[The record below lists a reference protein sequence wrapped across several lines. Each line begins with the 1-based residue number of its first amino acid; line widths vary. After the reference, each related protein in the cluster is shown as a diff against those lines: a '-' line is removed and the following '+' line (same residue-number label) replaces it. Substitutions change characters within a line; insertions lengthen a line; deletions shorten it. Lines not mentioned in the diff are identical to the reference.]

1 MTLKLRNNIFILGI
15 SVGGVMSLTFL
26 AGTVTL
32 LIRYP
37 QEIPLGS
44 LFSTQAVPH
53 LQGILPLMLLNI
65 FILSAGILLLLSF
78 RKTSSPEIFFFFVF
92 LLSLGTESFRLGLLY
107 LNIRSIPF
115 DFGLLLSRFVYF
127 GRLTVTLALFSA
139 GLFSCGI
146 PYQRLELT
154 LGSCFLV
161 ALALASNLPLE
172 SGVQG
177 WDLLYRNSLSSE
189 FTLGLLTVELLGL
202 GNLLYAVK
210 IHNDRNYYALAFG
223 MGAVILGKYLV
234 FSGEGLILGIAGIAF
249 LAGGTILF
257 GKKTHQIYLWF

>member
-1 MTLKLRNNIFILGI
+1 M
-15 SVGGVMSLTFL
+15 
-26 AGTVTL
+26 
-32 LIRYP
+32 
-37 QEIPLGS
+37 
-44 LFSTQAVPH
+44 
-53 LQGILPLMLLNI
+53 
-65 FILSAGILLLLSF
+65 
-78 RKTSSPEIFFFFVF
+78 
-92 LLSLGTESFRLGLLY
+92 
-107 LNIRSIPF
+107 
-115 DFGLLLSRFVYF
+115 LLSRFVYF
-127 GRLTVTLALFSA
+127 GRLTGTLTLFSA

-202 GNLLYAVK
+202 GNFLYAVK
-210 IHNDRNYYALAFG
+210 IHNDRNYYALALG

-234 FSGEGLILGIAGIAF
+234 FSGEKLILGIAGIAF
-249 LAGGTILF
+249 LVGGTILF